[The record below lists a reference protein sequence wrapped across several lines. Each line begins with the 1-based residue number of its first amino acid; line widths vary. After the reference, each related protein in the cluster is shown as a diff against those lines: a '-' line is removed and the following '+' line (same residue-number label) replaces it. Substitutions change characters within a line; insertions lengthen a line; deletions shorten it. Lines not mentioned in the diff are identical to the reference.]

1 MLQGRCLQAQDGSA
15 PHEVSRRSANLPLC
29 LSESWKVDLAGQI
42 QNCEFPTRGLGF
54 QLVPLFDVPQD
65 EIMDVP
71 PSSAQNGEL
80 KYPKRGGIAG
90 MFQVD
95 ADGDKVAFR
104 SPFMRSGCHLQAWEN
119 NPLRCANTHFGEWE
133 KWVLKPSV
141 PKWKSQTRLQLVN
154 CQWPERALQHTVRPV
169 CFVSKDA
176 FLASQTQEGLKQDAH
191 ILDTKEALDDAL
203 DALASMYAERA
214 QMQAKQNQMQHELDD
229 LRANN
234 TREYERVQDNTRKLL
249 PWTLSMAPLFIDPMK
264 LMRGTP
270 LGVTSSG
277 AKTYSGTYEWTDNSQ
292 PMQTVDLQ
300 NQVDKAA
307 FEEWVHMLRWTSA
320 DSHHIC
326 RIHGVSSL
334 NEQACFVMK
343 LYPDSLASEMRTI
356 SGDRQKLPVS
366 MVIQRGID
374 MCQGLQDLHAAG
386 IVMGSLSQAN
396 VS

>member
-1 MLQGRCLQAQDGSA
+1 MMTAMTATDLRHRHLVCLLDESRHLMCVDLDLLRSPSATGNQRWWAALDRTGPIDVSPQAGFCSPTILPEAVFMVDRTDGNVAFALRSL
-15 PHEVSRRSANLPLC
+15 RRSANLPLC

-71 PSSAQNGEL
+71 PSSAQL

-203 DALASMYAERA
+203 DALASIQQSTYA
-214 QMQAKQNQMQHELDD
+214 
-229 LRANN
+229 
-234 TREYERVQDNTRKLL
+234 
-249 PWTLSMAPLFIDPMK
+249 
-264 LMRGTP
+264 
-270 LGVTSSG
+270 
-277 AKTYSGTYEWTDNSQ
+277 
-292 PMQTVDLQ
+292 
-300 NQVDKAA
+300 
-307 FEEWVHMLRWTSA
+307 
-320 DSHHIC
+320 
-326 RIHGVSSL
+326 
-334 NEQACFVMK
+334 
-343 LYPDSLASEMRTI
+343 
-356 SGDRQKLPVS
+356 GDRQKLPVS